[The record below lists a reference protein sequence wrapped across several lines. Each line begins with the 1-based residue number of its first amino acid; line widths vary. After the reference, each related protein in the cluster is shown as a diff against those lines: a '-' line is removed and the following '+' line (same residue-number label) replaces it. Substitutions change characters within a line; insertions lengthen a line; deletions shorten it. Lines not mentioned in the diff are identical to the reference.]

1 MIRALWSVCLLL
13 SLAAAGLAE
22 EAIPPIKRLLPPPG
36 IEIDAKAKQELTTR
50 LEQLQA
56 KLVAIENNPL
66 SIDAEVYLKGVALA
80 LRNGEFY
87 KPGDVD
93 VARGAL
99 DAAEKR
105 IAQIEAGKPEWT
117 TADGLLVRGYRSTID
132 DSAQPYGLHI
142 PAGLDLSKPVPLYVW
157 LHGRGDKE
165 TDLYFIRGREKSK
178 GYVAPED
185 AITVHPFGRQ
195 CIGFKSAGE
204 IDVLDVIEDVK
215 QRYSIDPDRI
225 VLMGF
230 SMGGAGAWHVGAH
243 YADHWVAISP
253 GAGFAETARYQNLK
267 PENYPPAYVQKLWG
281 CYDVPDYVRNL
292 FNKPV
297 IAYSGEIDKQIQ
309 AARVMEQAYAA
320 EGRTLPHLIGPKTA
334 HKYEPETLKTLLA
347 KIKEFRDVGLNR
359 TPSEVSLQTRTLRYA
374 RMHWVEALRLE
385 EHWQDSRIDAKVAW
399 PDSATITTKNIAAL
413 ALHLQK
419 IPAGFVVEID
429 GQKLN
434 VQDAP
439 ADGSPLTLFKN
450 EGEWLIET
458 LTDAPPELA
467 KRPGLQG
474 PIDDV
479 FLSPFLVVVPRE
491 KSANAAVQKWLEF
504 EIAHFDDRWQAL
516 FRGKPRWK
524 YDDQVTPVDIAKYHI
539 IAWGTPQTNRLI
551 RETIGKTP
559 LVWTDKEVAIGENA
573 FAADSHVPLMIYPN
587 PLNPQK
593 YLVLNSG
600 PTFREQDD
608 SSNSRQNP
616 QLPDWAVID
625 ITTPPNGYLPGKV
638 AAADFFDESW
648 QIKPIA
654 AGN

>member
-1 MIRALWSVCLLL
+1 M
-13 SLAAAGLAE
+13 SLAQD
-22 EAIPPIKRLLPPPG
+22 AIPPITRVLPPPG
-36 IEIDAKAKQELTTR
+36 IEIDAKAKEELTSR
-50 LEQLQA
+50 LDALQQ
-56 KLVAIENNPL
+56 KLATIQNNPL
-66 SIDAEVYLKGVALA
+66 AVDAEVYLKAVSLA

-87 KPGDVD
+87 KPKDVD
-93 VARGAL
+93 VARAAL
-99 DAAEKR
+99 DKAEKR
-105 IAQIEAGKPEWT
+105 IEQIEAGKADWP
-117 TADGLLVRGYRSTID
+117 TADGLLVRGYRSAID
-132 DSAQPYGLHI
+132 DSAQPYGLHV

-165 TDLYFIRGREKSK
+165 TDLYFIANREKSK
-178 GYVAPED
+178 GYVAPDD

-292 FNKPV
+292 FNQPV

-309 AARVMEQAYAA
+309 AARVMEEAYAA
-320 EGRTLPHLIGPKTA
+320 EGRTLPHLIGPQTA

-347 KIKEFRDVGLNR
+347 KIKEFRDAGLNR
-359 TPSEVSLQTRTLRYA
+359 TPTEVSLQTRTLRYP
-374 RMHWVEALRLE
+374 RMHWVEALRLD

-399 PDSATITTKNIAAL
+399 PDSVTITTKNVAAL

-419 IPAGFVVEID
+419 IPAGFVVDID
-429 GQKLN
+429 GEKLT
-434 VQDAP
+434 VETAPTEDA
-439 ADGSPLTLFKN
+439 PLTLVKKA
-450 EGEWLIET
+450 GKWSIGPVAA
-458 LTDAPPELA
+458 DPSKLA
-467 KRPGLQG
+467 KQPGLQG

-479 FLSPFLVVVPRE
+479 FLEPFLVVVPRE
-491 KSANAAVQKWLEF
+491 KSKNAQLQKWLEF

-524 YDDQVTPVDIAKYHI
+524 YDDQVTPADVAKYHI
-539 IAWGTPQTNRLI
+539 IAWGTPETNRVI
-551 RETIGKTP
+551 RESLAKTP
-559 LVWTDKEVAIGENA
+559 LAWNA
-573 FAADSHVPLMIYPN
+573 EGVEIAGQKFSAETHVPLMIYPN
-587 PLNPQK
+587 PQNPRK

-625 ITTPPNGYLPGKV
+625 ITTPPNGLSPGKV
-638 AAADFFDESW
+638 VVADFFDEAW
-648 QIKPIA
+648 RAKPA
-654 AGN
+654 KSAK

>member
-1 MIRALWSVCLLL
+1 MIRRLWSLCLLL
-13 SLAAAGLAE
+13 SLAAAGSADE
-22 EAIPPIKRLLPPPG
+22 TIPPIARVLPPPG
-36 IEIDAKAKQELTTR
+36 IEIDAKAKEELKTR
-50 LEQLQA
+50 LEQLQE

-66 SIDAEVYLKGVALA
+66 SIDAEVYLKAVSLA

-87 KPGDVD
+87 KPGDVNAAKA
-93 VARGAL
+93 VL
-99 DAAEKR
+99 DSAEKR

-142 PAGLDLSKPVPLYVW
+142 PTGLDLSKPVPLYVW

-165 TDLYFIRGREKSK
+165 TDLYFIRNREKST
-178 GYVAPED
+178 GYVAPDD

-267 PENYPPAYVQKLWG
+267 PENYPPAYAQKLWG

-292 FNKPV
+292 FNQPV

-309 AARVMEQAYAA
+309 AARVMEEAYAA
-320 EGRTLPHLIGPKTA
+320 EGRTLPHLIGPQTA
-334 HKYEPETLKTLLA
+334 HKYEPETLKKLLA
-347 KIKEFRDVGLNR
+347 QIKEFRDAGLNR
-359 TPSEVSLQTRTLRYA
+359 TPSEVSLQTQTLRYP
-374 RMHWVEALRLE
+374 RMHWVEALRLN

-399 PDSATITTKNIAAL
+399 PDSATITTKNVAAL

-419 IPAGFVVEID
+419 IPAGFVIEID

-434 VQDAP
+434 VQNAP
-439 ADGSPLTLFKN
+439 QDGSPLTLYKA
-450 EGEWLIET
+450 EGEWT
-458 LTDAPPELA
+458 LDSPTDAAEGLA
-467 KRPGLQG
+467 KRHGLQG

-491 KSANAAVQKWLEF
+491 KSSNAAVQKWLEF
-504 EIAHFDDRWQAL
+504 EISHFDDRWQAL

-524 YDDQVTPVDIAKYHI
+524 YDDQVTPADIAKYHI

-551 RETIGKTP
+551 GATIAKTP
-559 LVWTDKEVAIGENA
+559 LKWSDKEVAIGDNVFSA
-573 FAADSHVPLMIYPN
+573 KNHVPLMIYPN

-638 AAADFFDESW
+638 SAADFFDESW
-648 QIKPIA
+648 QIKPAA